1 MSLKETDRVFRE
13 IIDNGGFPPVD
24 STDEFDHGGGGHFPS
39 WSTHLMAFLSG
50 GIVFTA
56 LVFAPFTVPVL
67 FGAAVVGFVF
77 VAVRRRWR

>member
-13 IIDNGGFPPVD
+13 IIDNGGFPPVED
-24 STDEFDHGGGGHFPS
+24 SDEFDRGGHGRFPS
-39 WSTHLMAFLSG
+39 WSTHVIAFLSG

-56 LVFAPFTVPVL
+56 LVFAPLTVPFL
-67 FGAAVVGFVF
+67 FGVAVVGFVF